1 MVVCANAGNAVSDRV
16 ERNEA
21 LARIGEALATLATKR
36 AEWSEAKLHVTIR
49 GGGRLGRVP
58 EGASDA
64 WRNGAEGGVGVSG
77 PGGEAGG
84 LAGREVCAPAY
95 RRAAAGPRGGA
106 FLSGKAFVEKCF
118 RTPKTFVELEPV
130 RQRRVR
136 AYLFVCMQALR
147 LQTALWWRLLGS
159 GVEEDK
165 VARSRSDCWRISV
178 GSSGSKCEWVER
190 NARGI

>member
-1 MVVCANAGNAVSDRV
+1 
-16 ERNEA
+16 
-21 LARIGEALATLATKR
+21 
-36 AEWSEAKLHVTIR
+36 
-49 GGGRLGRVP
+49 
-58 EGASDA
+58 
-64 WRNGAEGGVGVSG
+64 
-77 PGGEAGG
+77 
-84 LAGREVCAPAY
+84 
-95 RRAAAGPRGGA
+95 
-106 FLSGKAFVEKCF
+106 VEKCF
-118 RTPKTFVELEPV
+118 RTAKTFVELEPV